1 MKKNEVERVK
11 PITIRNKATSE
22 EYVLEFDK
30 ESVKFAEDR
39 GFRLADLDNFPM
51 SKIPEFFFYA
61 FRKHHKNVARNKT
74 DKILEEDLG
83 GVSSKLMQR
92 LIELY
97 SQPFEEMVADEE
109 APKNPDMEIDL

>member
-39 GFRLADLDNFPM
+39 GFRLADLDNFP
-51 SKIPEFFFYA
+51 K
-61 FRKHHKNVARNKT
+61 
-74 DKILEEDLG
+74 
-83 GVSSKLMQR
+83 
-92 LIELY
+92 
-97 SQPFEEMVADEE
+97 
-109 APKNPDMEIDL
+109 